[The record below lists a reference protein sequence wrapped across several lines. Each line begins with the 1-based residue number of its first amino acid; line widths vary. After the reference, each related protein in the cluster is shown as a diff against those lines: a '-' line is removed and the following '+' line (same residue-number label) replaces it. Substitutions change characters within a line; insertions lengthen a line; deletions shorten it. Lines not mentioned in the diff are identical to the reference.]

1 MSSKKSYSRYFII
14 LQEDEKGHS
23 ISTDKQP
30 SGYTKIE
37 TKNDKC
43 KVSFY
48 VQNVKKDHS
57 QCYMVIVCNKKDTK
71 KLINLG
77 PLNIDENGRADVSY
91 ECHIDNIGG
100 ATMGVDKVGG
110 AAIIK
115 FTAGKPSFILSG
127 FSSTEIPD
135 GWKQY
140 NMIEGKKTEE
150 SKIVEKKEEIKKED
164 KKEEKKE
171 VKEVKS
177 EESNIKEKNNMNG
190 DCECK
195 GDNKCTKNKEFDEYE
210 REIEKTKNAMNKEEF
225 PKGSVGEFF
234 QVVLE
239 GFEEVK
245 NIAPELKMCKWYK
258 IPIKD
263 LDVMCN
269 ISNYN
274 KYTIVYYP
282 MINYYPYIKKSGYY
296 MLGLKCDNDGQ
307 LKYLVYAIPGTRDK
321 ADQPYGGKSGFV
333 TWIPETI
340 EDGKESEAGYW
351 MMFYDF
357 RNSIIVVPM
366 K

>member
-1 MSSKKSYSRYFII
+1 MASKKTYSRYFII
-14 LQEDEKGHS
+14 LQEDEKGNS
-23 ISTDKQP
+23 ISSDKQP

-48 VQNVKKDHS
+48 VQNVKKDNS

-91 ECHIDNIGG
+91 ECHVDNIGG
-100 ATMGVDKVGG
+100 TSMGVDKVGG
-110 AAIIK
+110 ATIMKIV
-115 FTAGKPSFILSG
+115 AGKYVHVLSG
-127 FSSTEIPD
+127 FSSTEIPEN
-135 GWKQY
+135 WKDY
-140 NMIEGKKTEE
+140 GLVEGKKLEE
-150 SKIVEKKEEIKKED
+150 VKIVEKKDE

-171 VKEVKS
+171 EKKHSHKEDTEKLKEKTNEKEEVKCEVEDES
-177 EESNIKEKNNMNG
+177 EKETN
-190 DCECK
+190 
-195 GDNKCTKNKEFDEYE
+195 FDEYE
-210 REIEKTKNAMNKEEF
+210 REIETKKSNVSKDETF

-234 QVVLE
+234 QVVLD

-245 NIAPELKMCKWYK
+245 GIAPELKMCKWYK
-258 IPIKD
+258 VPIKD

-269 ISNYN
+269 MSNYN

-282 MINYYPYIKKSGYY
+282 MINYYPYIKKYGHY
-296 MLGLKCDNDGQ
+296 MIGLKCDNEGE

-321 ADQPYGGKSGFV
+321 TEQPYGGKSGFV
-333 TWIPETI
+333 TWMPESV
-340 EDGKESEAGYW
+340 ENGKESEMGHW